1 MLKRIIPVILCL
13 VMLFSAGVAAEPDNA
28 VKNDD
33 TSAETQEV
41 SQEENSEDDKKSFE
55 KGGGM
60 PEGMQF
66 PGGENSF
73 PGMENGFGQI
83 ETENE
88 QPTGFAGFLKTY
100 QTPVT
105 SIILLLLAF
114 VFVVFYKRKHY

>member
-28 VKNDD
+28 VKNDN

-66 PGGENSF
+66 PGGNGF
-73 PGMENGFGQI
+73 PGMENQT
-83 ETENE
+83 ETEGS
-88 QPTGFAGFLKTY
+88 QQAGFTGFLKTY
-100 QTPVT
+100 STPIT
-105 SIILLLLAF
+105 SVILLFLAF
-114 VFVVFYKRKHY
+114 LFVVFYKRKHY